1 MITEFFNDIIN
12 YFKTLDSE
20 ELIQFV
26 RAGGPLIGIILPV
39 IEAFIPILP
48 LVLFVTINVNVF
60 GPVWGYLYSWI
71 GNCLGSFLL
80 FFLLNKI
87 GGKKIEEKINQ
98 SKYSSALKRIKSKNS
113 SILFLLY
120 CFPFT
125 PSFLISGASALANMS
140 IKSFLV
146 SLLPGKLIM
155 LISLALIG
163 MNIGAFFEKPLRS
176 ILFLGVILLINFM
189 IKYIAERSSI
199 FIVNRKDGK
208 K

>member
-26 RAGGPLIGIILPV
+26 RLGGPLIGIILPV

-140 IKSFLV
+140 IKNFLV

-176 ILFLGVILLINFM
+176 ILFLGAILLINFM
-189 IKYIAERSSI
+189 IKYIAERSSL
-199 FIVNRKDGK
+199 FIVNRKDDK